1 MKKPTGANLAL
12 DTAHYDENII
22 RMMDEATHCLNCGA
36 DLKYQP
42 KNKRRNRG
50 YCDMRCLVLKP
61 PKLAYAERQWKK
73 PAKDLIIELLNNHTS
88 QATAELLGVGK
99 PQLYKYIQKFSIRKT
114 VVWK

>member
-22 RMMDEATHCLNCGA
+22 NMMDEATHCLNCGA

-42 KNKRRNRG
+42 KEKRRNRG
-50 YCDMRCLVLKP
+50 YCGMRCLILKP
-61 PKLAYAERQWKK
+61 PKLAYAEKQWGKS
-73 PAKDLIIELLNNHTS
+73 AKELLIGLLNNHTA
-88 QATAELLGVGK
+88 QAVAELIGVGK
-99 PQLYKYIQKFSIRKT
+99 PQLYKYIRKFNIRKT